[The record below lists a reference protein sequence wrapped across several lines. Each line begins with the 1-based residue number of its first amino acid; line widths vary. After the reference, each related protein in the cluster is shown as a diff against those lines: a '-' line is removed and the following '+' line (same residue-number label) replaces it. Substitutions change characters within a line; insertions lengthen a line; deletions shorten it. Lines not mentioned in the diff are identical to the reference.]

1 MSFFN
6 SGLYWFIEG
15 IIFCMAVIGFKIWM
29 EDRGIPMP
37 FWKWMMLGI
46 WILLFGFSIAF
57 VGTNLGEKEPKAALL
72 GGIVFGLITIISG
85 VGLWR
90 ILLIGKKPKKS
101 SSDPN

>member
-6 SGLYWFIEG
+6 SGLFWFIEG
-15 IIFCMAVIGFKIWM
+15 ILFCTAVIGFKKWM

-37 FWKWMMLGI
+37 FWKWLLLGA
-46 WILLFGFSIAF
+46 WIFLFGFTIALI
-57 VGTNLGEKEPKAALL
+57 GTNLGEKEPQAALV

-90 ILLIGKKPKKS
+90 LILIKKKTKK
-101 SSDPN
+101 

>member
-15 IIFCMAVIGFKIWM
+15 IILCMAVIGFKIWM

-37 FWKWMMLGI
+37 IWKWILLGI
-46 WILLFGFSIAF
+46 WVFLFGFTIAF
-57 VGTNLGEKEPKAALL
+57 IGTSLGEKEPQAALV
-72 GGIVFGLITIISG
+72 GGIVFGLVTIIAG

-90 ILLIGKKPKKS
+90 LILIGKKTKK
-101 SSDPN
+101 